1 MNGSEE
7 KMKNKILI
15 IFIIL
20 SLLLT
25 AEGVRKMWVIDSI
38 NARKKGLSGDTL
50 KVVTWVDP
58 QTGVEYL
65 IFEDFYIN
73 TEKAGLGISVVPRL
87 NADGTMR
94 IVK

>member
-1 MNGSEE
+1 
-7 KMKNKILI
+7 MKNKILI

-25 AEGVRKMWVIDSI
+25 AEGVRKMWVIDSSLG
-38 NARKKGLSGDTL
+38 RRETGLLGDTFR
-50 KVVTWVDP
+50 VVTWVDP

-73 TEKAGLGISVVPRL
+73 TQKAGLGISVVPRL

>member
-1 MNGSEE
+1 
-7 KMKNKILI
+7 MKKK
-15 IFIIL
+15 IFIIFL
-20 SLLLT
+20 VCTVLLT
-25 AEGVRKMWVIDSI
+25 AEGVRRMWIIDSQK
-38 NARKKGLSGDTL
+38 ARKVGLSGDTL
-50 KVVTWVDP
+50 KVITWVDP

-87 NADGTMR
+87 NSDGSLR

>member
-1 MNGSEE
+1 
-7 KMKNKILI
+7 MKKK
-15 IFIIL
+15 IFIIFL
-20 SLLLT
+20 VCTVLLT
-25 AEGVRKMWVIDSI
+25 AEGVRRMWVIDSQK
-38 NARKKGLSGDTL
+38 ARKVGLSGDTL
-50 KVVTWVDP
+50 KVITWVDS

-87 NADGTMR
+87 NSDGSLR

>member
-1 MNGSEE
+1 
-7 KMKNKILI
+7 MKNKILI

-25 AEGVRKMWVIDSI
+25 AEGVRKMWVID
-38 NARKKGLSGDTL
+38 NLDERKEEFRKTNLRGDTL